1 MSSNRTRI
9 IAAVEIGTNKIVVLV
24 GQVSPSRLLH
34 IIGVGVASARGI
46 MKGEVVDYKAACEAT
61 HEALEMASTRAGANI
76 QEVWLAQSGGHLDAF
91 YNEAS
96 VNVKSADN
104 IVTALDMA
112 TVCAMAKEKELP
124 EGRSRIHEIRRPYRL
139 DGRTVPAPEHL
150 VARRLEV
157 GY

>member
-61 HEALEMASTRAGANI
+61 HEALKWPPRA
-76 QEVWLAQSGGHLDAF
+76 LAPTFKRSG
-91 YNEAS
+91 
-96 VNVKSADN
+96 
-104 IVTALDMA
+104 
-112 TVCAMAKEKELP
+112 
-124 EGRSRIHEIRRPYRL
+124 
-139 DGRTVPAPEHL
+139 
-150 VARRLEV
+150 
-157 GY
+157 